1 MSCLCILEIN
11 PLLVALFANIFLH
24 SVGYLFVLF
33 TVSFAGQ
40 KLLRLIRSHLFGL
53 FSLLKKDLAVVYVSL
68 LLMFFSK
75 SL

>member
-11 PLLVALFANIFLH
+11 PLLVALLANIFLH
-24 SVGYLFVLF
+24 SVGSLSVLF

-53 FSLLKKDLAVVYVSL
+53 FSLLKKRSCCGLCQCSADVFL
-68 LLMFFSK
+68 
-75 SL
+75 